1 MYAFKIGK
9 YVVLTMVCSRYQ
21 FEVIGLF
28 AAVAAEFPFAESVV
42 FEIAE
47 WDCVDH
53 FEALVW
59 SQPQLFY
66 PLPHKW
72 LSYSGHRNH

>member
-1 MYAFKIGK
+1 
-9 YVVLTMVCSRYQ
+9 MVCSRYQ